1 MCDNGKMKWRTCF
14 SSISCAGYK
23 LDILKSALQKY
34 LRRREYDK
42 MMWCCSEIY
51 MFHSHATTDK
61 EKQAAKGIISN
72 MVNRLIIMMDE
83 EMLFAEVGKYMK
95 CMEWIKEF
103 DKGGRDNFSLLVK
116 VCKTMVGA
124 RMLRINSDI
133 YSYWWRG
140 AGVYKVVK
148 VPGLGL
154 EEAHYTPIEVH
165 KECKEILR
173 DEDGT
178 CWGYEYEYLLMF
190 ISAFRAG
197 HASCYYWALAMF
209 HSDKKGTRRRFRRT
223 DSVYIIWE
231 YLFKVAGD
239 NEKLRKCLELKLEQ
253 FFVKTRHEQHIW
265 LSSAISILLNKDK
278 LDFDEEWN
286 IDVSEKEVLGIF
298 QERKFLKI
306 DDYAIDMHCSAGRKL
321 GKKKAD
327 FALEGCVV
335 VGEDKEYYN
344 RDWRDLY
351 CDLKVN
357 PAKYG
362 IVDSNKRPKPKS
374 KKVKKVKKEK
384 KVKKNKNKNKKL
396 VVVDNLVKELEEMKI
411 EPAVEEPE
419 ELVNMIVDLKVVDE
433 KGMRF
438 VDGSEIKEED
448 IRICM
453 EKTCGNKVMCFEY
466 NGQIWKE
473 SRKSFEYNKDYEL
486 VDSCK
491 EMFGLKKIG
500 MERIESN
507 FRIEKIEKKKSEWPG
522 NWRKVMTGDD
532 KVVYCLMRKI
542 GDGGNFSENKEKKKL
557 LAKEEVLKEIAKIA
571 MFRGIF
577 RVTDF
582 NLRNIL
588 IDDDGSLVSIDEGE
602 IGKRKSIFGGREK
615 WLKKHL
621 TTAIMGK
628 AYSDIWNDHW
638 GKKAEICRQMKKFGY
653 SEKTIDEVEL
663 NYDNLDDDLKIEGYM

>member
-1 MCDNGKMKWRTCF
+1 MKWRTCF
-14 SSISCAGYK
+14 SSISFAGYK
-23 LDILKSALQKY
+23 LDVLKSALQKY
-34 LRRREYDK
+34 LRRREEEK
-42 MMWCCSEIY
+42 MLWCLGEIY
-51 MFHSHATTDK
+51 LFKALATTDK
-61 EKQAAKGIISN
+61 ERKAAKGIISN
-72 MVNRLIIMMDE
+72 MLNRLIIMMDE

-103 DKGGRDNFSLLVK
+103 DEGGRDNFKLLVK
-116 VCKTMVGA
+116 VCKTMLGA
-124 RMLRINSDI
+124 RMLRLNSDI

-148 VPGLGL
+148 VPGLGM
-154 EEAHYTPIEVH
+154 EEALYTPIEVH

-178 CWGYEYEYLLMF
+178 CWGYEYENLLMF
-190 ISAFRAG
+190 IAAFRAG
-197 HASCYYWALAMF
+197 HSSCYYWALAMF
-209 HSDKKGTRRRFRRT
+209 HCDKKGSRRFFRRT

-239 NEKLRKCLELKLEQ
+239 NEKLQKCLELKLEQ

-265 LSSAISILLNKDK
+265 LSSAISILLHKDK
-278 LDFDEEWN
+278 LDFEEDWDIDVGDEE
-286 IDVSEKEVLGIF
+286 VLEIF
-298 QERKFLKI
+298 RDRTSLKI
-306 DDYAIDMHCSAGRKL
+306 DDYAIDMHCSAGRKM

-344 RDWRDLY
+344 RDWRELY
-351 CDLKVN
+351 CDLKIN

-362 IVDSNKRPKPKS
+362 IVDNGKRPRPKS
-374 KKVKKVKKEK
+374 KKKKKEK
-384 KVKKNKNKNKKL
+384 KKNDVDDL
-396 VVVDNLVKELEEMKI
+396 VEGIAEMKL
-411 EPAVEEPE
+411 ES
-419 ELVNMIVDLKVVDE
+419 N
-433 KGMRF
+433 MRF
-438 VDGSEIKEED
+438 IDGSEIKEGQ
-448 IRICM
+448 IKICM
-453 EKTCGNKVMCFEY
+453 NKTCGNKVMCFEH

-473 SRKSFEYNKDYEL
+473 SRASFGYNKDYEL

-491 EMFGLKKIG
+491 EIFGLKKIG
-500 MERIESN
+500 MERIQSN
-507 FRIEKIEKKKSEWPG
+507 FRIEKIDKKKSDWSG
-522 NWRKVMTGDD
+522 NWRKVMTSDE

-542 GDGGNFSENKEKKKL
+542 GDGGNFSENKDKKKL
-557 LAKEEVLKEIAKIA
+557 LENQEVLKEIAKIA

-588 IDDDGSLVSIDEGE
+588 IDNDGSLISIDEGD
-602 IGKRKSIFGGREK
+602 IGKRKNIFGGKEK

-621 TTAIMGK
+621 TSAIITE
-628 AYSDIWNDHW
+628 AYSDMWSDHW
-638 GKKAEICRQMKKFGY
+638 GKKADICKQMKKFGY

-663 NYDNLDDDLKIEGYM
+663 KYDNLDDDLKSEGYM

>member
-1 MCDNGKMKWRTCF
+1 MKWRTCF
-14 SSISCAGYK
+14 SSISYAGYK

-34 LRRREYDK
+34 LRRREFEK
-42 MMWCCSEIY
+42 MLWCCSEIY
-51 MFHSHATTDK
+51 MFHSLATSDK
-61 EKQAAKGIISN
+61 EKQAAKGIVSN
-72 MVNRLIIMMDE
+72 MLNRLIIMMDE

-103 DKGGRDNFSLLVK
+103 DEGGRDNFNLLVK
-116 VCKTMVGA
+116 VCKTMVSA
-124 RMLRINSDI
+124 RMLRLNSDI

-154 EEAHYTPIEVH
+154 EEGLYTPIEVH
-165 KECKEILR
+165 QECQEILS
-173 DEDGT
+173 DEEKMSLE
-178 CWGYEYEYLLMF
+178 WKNEWENLLMF
-190 ISAFRAG
+190 IAAFRAG
-197 HASCYYWALAMF
+197 HSSCYYWALAMF
-209 HSDKKGTRRRFRRT
+209 HSDVKGKRRFRRT
-223 DSVYIIWE
+223 DCVYAIWE

-239 NEKLRKCLELKLEQ
+239 NEKLRKCLDLKLKQ

-265 LSSAISILLNKDK
+265 MSSAISILLHKDK
-278 LDFDEEWN
+278 LNFEEEWN
-286 IDVSEKEVLGIF
+286 VDVSEEQVVGIF
-298 QERKFLKI
+298 QDRNYLKI

-374 KKVKKVKKEK
+374 KKRKKAKNKAKKVKDQKR
-384 KVKKNKNKNKKL
+384 KKL
-396 VVVDNLVKELEEMKI
+396 VVVDNLVNELADLKI
-411 EPAVEEPE
+411 EAVVEDPEALAQPE
-419 ELVNMIVDLKVVDE
+419 ELVNMMIDLKVDDE
-433 KGMRF
+433 KEMRF
-438 VDGSEIKEED
+438 VDGSGIKEEE

-522 NWRKVMTGDD
+522 NWRKVMTGDE
-532 KVVYCLMRKI
+532 KIVYCLMRKI
-542 GDGGNFSENKEKKKL
+542 GDGGNFSENKDKKKL
-557 LAKEEVLKEIAKIA
+557 LENQEVLKEIAKIA

-588 IDDDGSLVSIDEGE
+588 IDDHGSLVSIDEGD

-621 TTAIMGK
+621 TSAILTE

-638 GKKAEICRQMKKFGY
+638 GKKAEICKLMKKFGY
-653 SEKTIDEVEL
+653 SEETIDQVEL
-663 NYDNLDDDLKIEGYM
+663 NYDNLDDDLKSEGYM

>member
-14 SSISCAGYK
+14 SSISYAGYK

-34 LRRREYDK
+34 LRRREYEK

-51 MFHSHATTDK
+51 MFHSLATTDK
-61 EKQAAKGIISN
+61 EKKAAKGIISN

-103 DKGGRDNFSLLVK
+103 NEGGRDNFKLLVK
-116 VCKTMVGA
+116 VCKTMLGA
-124 RMLRINSDI
+124 RMLRLNSDI

-154 EEAHYTPIEVH
+154 EEALYTPIEVH
-165 KECKEILR
+165 QECQEILK
-173 DEDGT
+173 DEDGN
-178 CWGYEYEYLLMF
+178 CWAYEYENLLMF
-190 ISAFRAG
+190 IAAFRAG
-197 HASCYYWALAMF
+197 HSSCYYWALAMF
-209 HSDKKGTRRRFRRT
+209 HCDKKGTRRFFRRT

-239 NEKLRKCLELKLEQ
+239 DEKLRKCLDLKLKQ

-265 LSSAISILLNKDK
+265 LSSAISILLHKDK
-278 LDFDEEWN
+278 LDFEEEWD
-286 IDVSEKEVLGIF
+286 IDVSEEEVVKLF

-362 IVDSNKRPKPKS
+362 IVDNNKRPKPKS
-374 KKVKKVKKEK
+374 KMKKKVKNEEK
-384 KVKKNKNKNKKL
+384 KKKNKKRKKL
-396 VVVDNLVKELEEMKI
+396 LVVDNLVDEL
-411 EPAVEEPE
+411 A
-419 ELVNMIVDLKVVDE
+419 DLKISE
-433 KGMRF
+433 NQMRF
-438 VDGSEIKEED
+438 VDGSGIKEQE

-473 SRKSFEYNKDYEL
+473 SRASFEYNKDYEL

-491 EMFGLKKIG
+491 EIFGLKKIG

-507 FRIEKIEKKKSEWPG
+507 FRIEKIEKKKSEWSG
-522 NWRKVMTGDD
+522 NWRKVMTGDE

-542 GDGGNFSENKEKKKL
+542 GNGGNFSDNKDKKKL
-557 LAKEEVLKEIAKIA
+557 LKNREVLKEIAKIA

-588 IDDDGSLVSIDEGE
+588 IDNDGSLISIDEGD
-602 IGKRKSIFGGREK
+602 IGKRKNIFSR
-615 WLKKHL
+615 
-621 TTAIMGK
+621 
-628 AYSDIWNDHW
+628 
-638 GKKAEICRQMKKFGY
+638 
-653 SEKTIDEVEL
+653 
-663 NYDNLDDDLKIEGYM
+663 

>member
-1 MCDNGKMKWRTCF
+1 MSDYGKMKWRTCF
-14 SSISCAGYK
+14 SSISYAGYK

-51 MFHSHATTDK
+51 MFHSRATTDK

-72 MVNRLIIMMDE
+72 MLNRLIIMMDE

-95 CMEWIKEF
+95 CMEWIKQF
-103 DKGGRDNFSLLVK
+103 DNGERNDFKLLVK
-116 VCKTMVGA
+116 ICKTMIGA
-124 RMLRINSDI
+124 RMLRLNSDI

-154 EEAHYTPIEVH
+154 EEALYTPIEVH
-165 KECKEILR
+165 KECQEILK
-173 DEDGT
+173 DEDGD
-178 CWGYEYEYLLMF
+178 CWAYEYENLLMF
-190 ISAFRAG
+190 IAAFRAG
-197 HASCYYWALAMF
+197 HSSCYYWALAMF
-209 HSDKKGTRRRFRRT
+209 HCDKKGTRRFFRRT

-239 NEKLRKCLELKLEQ
+239 DEKLRKCLDLKLKQ

-265 LSSAISILLNKDK
+265 LSSAISILLHKDK
-278 LDFDEEWN
+278 LDFEEEWD
-286 IDVSEKEVLGIF
+286 IDVSEEEVAGIF
-298 QERKFLKI
+298 QDRNYLKI

-362 IVDSNKRPKPKS
+362 IVDNNKRPKPKS
-374 KKVKKVKKEK
+374 KMKKKVKNEEK
-384 KVKKNKNKNKKL
+384 KKKNKKRKKL
-396 VVVDNLVKELEEMKI
+396 VVVDNLVDEL
-411 EPAVEEPE
+411 A
-419 ELVNMIVDLKVVDE
+419 DLKISE
-433 KGMRF
+433 NQMRF
-438 VDGSEIKEED
+438 VDGSGIKEEE

-473 SRKSFEYNKDYEL
+473 SRASFQYNKDYEL
-486 VDSCK
+486 VDNCK
-491 EMFGLKKIG
+491 EIFGLKKIG

-507 FRIEKIEKKKSEWPG
+507 FRIEKIDKKKSEWPG
-522 NWRKVMTGDD
+522 NWRKVMDD
-532 KVVYCLMRKI
+532 DEKVVYCLMRKI
-542 GDGGNFSENKEKKKL
+542 GDGGNFSENKDKQKL
-557 LAKEEVLKEIAKIA
+557 LKNKEILKEIAKIA

-582 NLRNIL
+582 NMRNIL
-588 IDDDGSLVSIDEGE
+588 IDEDSSLVSIDEGE

-615 WLKKHL
+615 WLKKFL
-621 TTAIMGK
+621 TSAILTE

-638 GKKAEICRQMKKFGY
+638 GKKAEICKQMKKFGY
-653 SEKTIDEVEL
+653 SEETIDQVEL
-663 NYDNLDDDLKIEGYM
+663 NYDNLDDDLKSEGYM

>member
-1 MCDNGKMKWRTCF
+1 MSDYGKMKWRTCF
-14 SSISCAGYK
+14 SSISYAGYK

-51 MFHSHATTDK
+51 MFHSRATTDK

-72 MVNRLIIMMDE
+72 MLNRLIIMMDE

-95 CMEWIKEF
+95 CMEWIKQF
-103 DKGGRDNFSLLVK
+103 DNGERNDFKLLVK
-116 VCKTMVGA
+116 ICKTMIGA
-124 RMLRINSDI
+124 RMLRLNSDI

-154 EEAHYTPIEVH
+154 EEALYTPIEVH
-165 KECKEILR
+165 KECKEILS
-173 DEDGT
+173 DEEKEAQEWKNDR
-178 CWGYEYEYLLMF
+178 ENLLMF
-190 ISAFRAG
+190 IAAFRAG
-197 HASCYYWALAMF
+197 HKSCYYWALAMF
-209 HSDKKGTRRRFRRT
+209 HSDAKGKRRFRRK
-223 DSVYIIWE
+223 DCVYAIWE

-239 NEKLRKCLELKLEQ
+239 NEKLRKCLELKIEQ

-265 LSSAISILLNKDK
+265 MSSAISILLNKDK
-278 LDFDEEWN
+278 LNFEEEWN
-286 IDVSEKEVLGIF
+286 IDVSDEEVVGIF

-335 VGEDKEYYN
+335 VREDKEYYN

-357 PAKYG
+357 HEKYG
-362 IVDSNKRPKPKS
+362 KVDNSKRPQPKS
-374 KKVKKVKKEK
+374 KKVKKVKKTK
-384 KVKKNKNKNKKL
+384 KVKKINKKKL
-396 VVVDNLVKELEEMKI
+396 VIVDNLVKELEGMKI
-411 EPAVEEPE
+411 ETAVEEP
-419 ELVNMIVDLKVVDE
+419 K
-433 KGMRF
+433 MRF
-438 VDGSEIKEED
+438 VDGSGIKEEE

-473 SRKSFEYNKDYEL
+473 SRASFDYNKDYEL

-522 NWRKVMTGDD
+522 NWRKVMTGDE
-532 KVVYCLMRKI
+532 KIVYCLMRKI
-542 GDGGNFSENKEKKKL
+542 GNGGNFSENKDKKKL
-557 LAKEEVLKEIAKIA
+557 LENKEVLKEIAKIA

-588 IDDDGSLVSIDEGE
+588 IDDDSSLVSIDEGE

-621 TTAIMGK
+621 TSSILTE

-638 GKKAEICRQMKKFGY
+638 GKKAEICKQMKKFGY
-653 SEKTIDEVEL
+653 SEETIDQVEL
-663 NYDNLDDDLKIEGYM
+663 NYDNLDDDLKSEGYM

>member
-1 MCDNGKMKWRTCF
+1 MSEIGQIKWRTCF
-14 SSISCAGYK
+14 SSISYAGYK

-34 LRRREYDK
+34 LRRREFEK
-42 MMWCCSEIY
+42 MLWCCSEIY
-51 MFHSHATTDK
+51 MFHSLATTDK
-61 EKQAAKGIISN
+61 EKKAAKGIISN

-103 DKGGRDNFSLLVK
+103 DEGGRDNFKLLVK

-140 AGVYKVVK
+140 AGVYKVIK

-154 EEAHYTPIEVH
+154 EEALYTPIEVH
-165 KECKEILR
+165 QECQEILS
-173 DEDGT
+173 DEEKMSLE
-178 CWGYEYEYLLMF
+178 WKNEWENLLMF
-190 ISAFRAG
+190 IAAFRAG
-197 HASCYYWALAMF
+197 HSSCYYWALAMF
-209 HSDKKGTRRRFRRT
+209 HSNVKGKRRFRRT
-223 DSVYIIWE
+223 DCVYAIWE

-239 NEKLRKCLELKLEQ
+239 NEKLRKCLDLKLKQ

-265 LSSAISILLNKDK
+265 MSSAISILLHKDK
-278 LDFDEEWN
+278 LNFEEEWD
-286 IDVSEKEVLGIF
+286 IDVSEKEVVGLF
-298 QERKFLKI
+298 QDRNYLKI

-374 KKVKKVKKEK
+374 KKRKKAKNKAKKVNDQKR
-384 KVKKNKNKNKKL
+384 KKL
-396 VVVDNLVKELEEMKI
+396 VVVDNLVNELADLKI
-411 EPAVEEPE
+411 EAVAEEPE
-419 ELVNMIVDLKVVDE
+419 ELVNMMIDLKVDDE
-433 KGMRF
+433 KEMRF
-438 VDGSEIKEED
+438 VDGSGIKEEE

-522 NWRKVMTGDD
+522 NWRKVMTGDE
-532 KVVYCLMRKI
+532 KIVYCLMRKI
-542 GDGGNFSENKEKKKL
+542 GDGGNFSKNKDKKKL
-557 LAKEEVLKEIAKIA
+557 LENREILKEIAKIA

-588 IDDDGSLVSIDEGE
+588 IDDDGSLVSIDEGD

-621 TTAIMGK
+621 TSAILTE
-628 AYSDIWNDHW
+628 AYSDISNKWYVKLANLE
-638 GKKAEICRQMKKFGY
+638 KLMKEFGY
-653 SEKTIDEVEL
+653 SKETICKVGR
-663 NYDNLDDDLKIEGYM
+663 NYNNLENDLRAEGYM

>member
-1 MCDNGKMKWRTCF
+1 MSDYGKMKWRTCF
-14 SSISCAGYK
+14 SSISYAGYK

-51 MFHSHATTDK
+51 MFHSRATTDK

-72 MVNRLIIMMDE
+72 MLNRLIIMMDE

-95 CMEWIKEF
+95 CMEWIKQF
-103 DKGGRDNFSLLVK
+103 DNGERNDFKLLVK
-116 VCKTMVGA
+116 ICKTMIGA
-124 RMLRINSDI
+124 RMLRLNSDI

-140 AGVYKVVK
+140 AGIYKVVK

-154 EEAHYTPIEVH
+154 EEALYTPIEVH
-165 KECKEILR
+165 KECKEILS
-173 DEDGT
+173 DEEKEAQEWKNDR
-178 CWGYEYEYLLMF
+178 ENLLMF
-190 ISAFRAG
+190 IAAFRAG
-197 HASCYYWALAMF
+197 HKSCYYWALAMF
-209 HSDKKGTRRRFRRT
+209 HSDAKGKRRFRRK
-223 DSVYIIWE
+223 DCVYAIWE

-239 NEKLRKCLELKLEQ
+239 NEKLRKCLELKIEQ

-265 LSSAISILLNKDK
+265 MSSAISILLNKDK
-278 LDFDEEWN
+278 LNFEEEWN
-286 IDVSEKEVLGIF
+286 IDVSDEEVVGIF

-335 VGEDKEYYN
+335 VREDKEYYN

-357 PAKYG
+357 HEKYG
-362 IVDSNKRPKPKS
+362 KVDNSKRPQPKS
-374 KKVKKVKKEK
+374 KKVKKVKKAK
-384 KVKKNKNKNKKL
+384 KVKKINKKKL
-396 VVVDNLVKELEEMKI
+396 VIVDNLVKELEGMKI
-411 EPAVEEPE
+411 ETAVEEP
-419 ELVNMIVDLKVVDE
+419 K
-433 KGMRF
+433 MRF
-438 VDGSEIKEED
+438 VDGSGIKEEE

-473 SRKSFEYNKDYEL
+473 SRASFDYNKDYEL

-522 NWRKVMTGDD
+522 NWRKVMTGDE
-532 KVVYCLMRKI
+532 KIVYCLMRKI
-542 GDGGNFSENKEKKKL
+542 GNGGNFSENKDKKKL
-557 LAKEEVLKEIAKIA
+557 LENKEVLKEIAKIA

-588 IDDDGSLVSIDEGE
+588 IDDDSSLVSIDEGE

-621 TTAIMGK
+621 TSSILTE

-638 GKKAEICRQMKKFGY
+638 GKKAEICKQMKKFGY
-653 SEKTIDEVEL
+653 SEETIDQVEL
-663 NYDNLDDDLKIEGYM
+663 NYDNLDDDLKSEGYM

>member
-1 MCDNGKMKWRTCF
+1 MSEAGQMKWRTCF
-14 SSISCAGYK
+14 SSISYAGYK

-51 MFHSHATTDK
+51 MFHSLATTDK

-103 DKGGRDNFSLLVK
+103 NEGGRDNFKLLVK

-154 EEAHYTPIEVH
+154 EEALYTPIEVH
-165 KECKEILR
+165 RECQEILK

-178 CWGYEYEYLLMF
+178 CWGNEYENLLMF
-190 ISAFRAG
+190 IAAFRAG
-197 HASCYYWALAMF
+197 HSSCYYWALAMF
-209 HSDKKGTRRRFRRT
+209 HCDKKGTRRFFRRT

-239 NEKLRKCLELKLEQ
+239 DEKLRKCLELKIEQ

-265 LSSAISILLNKDK
+265 LSSAISILLHKDK
-278 LDFDEEWN
+278 LDFEEDWD
-286 IDVSEKEVLGIF
+286 IDVSEEEVAGIF
-298 QERKFLKI
+298 QDRNYLKI

-327 FALEGCVV
+327 FALEGCLV

-374 KKVKKVKKEK
+374 KRKKVKNEEKEK
-384 KVKKNKNKNKKL
+384 SKKRKKL
-396 VVVDNLVKELEEMKI
+396 VVVDNLADDMAELKI
-411 EPAVEEPE
+411 EAAVEEPE
-419 ELVNMIVDLKVVDE
+419 ELNMIVDLQVGDE
-433 KGMRF
+433 TKMRF
-438 VDGSEIKEED
+438 VDGSGIKKKD

-466 NGQIWKE
+466 NGKIWKE
-473 SRKSFEYNKDYEL
+473 SRASFEYNKDYEL

-522 NWRKVMTGDD
+522 NWRKVMTGDE
-532 KVVYCLMRKI
+532 KIVYCLMRKI
-542 GDGGNFSENKEKKKL
+542 GNGGNFSENKDKKKL
-557 LAKEEVLKEIAKIA
+557 LENQEVLKEIAKIA

-588 IDDDGSLVSIDEGE
+588 IDTDGSLVSIDEGD
-602 IGKRKSIFGGREK
+602 IGKRKSIFGGRDK
-615 WLKKHL
+615 WMKKYL
-621 TTAIMGK
+621 TSAILTE
-628 AYSDIWNDHW
+628 AYLDIWDDHW
-638 GKKAEICRQMKKFGY
+638 GKKAEICRLMKMFGY
-653 SEKTIDEVEL
+653 SEETIDQVEL
-663 NYDNLDDDLKIEGYM
+663 NYDNLDDDLKSEGYM

>member
-1 MCDNGKMKWRTCF
+1 MSEIGQMKWRTCF
-14 SSISCAGYK
+14 SSISYAGYK

-34 LRRREYDK
+34 LRRREYEK

-51 MFHSHATTDK
+51 MFHSLATTDK

-95 CMEWIKEF
+95 CMEWINEF
-103 DKGGRDNFSLLVK
+103 NEGGRDNFKLLVK
-116 VCKTMVGA
+116 VCKTMVSA
-124 RMLRINSDI
+124 RMLRLNSDI

-148 VPGLGL
+148 VPGLGW
-154 EEAHYTPIEVH
+154 EEMLYTPIEVH
-165 KECKEILR
+165 QECQEILK
-173 DEDGT
+173 DEDGN
-178 CWGYEYEYLLMF
+178 CWAYEYENLLMF
-190 ISAFRAG
+190 IAAFRAG
-197 HASCYYWALAMF
+197 HSSCYYWALAMF
-209 HSDKKGTRRRFRRT
+209 HRDKKGTRRFFRRT

-239 NEKLRKCLELKLEQ
+239 DEKLRKCLDLKLKQ

-265 LSSAISILLNKDK
+265 LSSAISILLHKDK
-278 LDFDEEWN
+278 LDFEEEWD
-286 IDVSEKEVLGIF
+286 IDVSEEEVAGIF
-298 QERKFLKI
+298 QDRNYLKI

-362 IVDSNKRPKPKS
+362 IVDNNKRPKPKCKMKKKAKNEEKKKKS
-374 KKVKKVKKEK
+374 KKR
-384 KVKKNKNKNKKL
+384 KKL
-396 VVVDNLVKELEEMKI
+396 LVVDNLVDEL
-411 EPAVEEPE
+411 A
-419 ELVNMIVDLKVVDE
+419 DLKISE
-433 KGMRF
+433 KQMRF
-438 VDGSEIKEED
+438 VDGSGIKEQE

-473 SRKSFEYNKDYEL
+473 SRASFDYNKDYEL

-542 GDGGNFSENKEKKKL
+542 GNGGNFSENKDKKKL
-557 LAKEEVLKEIAKIA
+557 LENQEVLKEIAKIA

-621 TTAIMGK
+621 TTAIVSE
-628 AYSDIWNDHW
+628 AYSDIWSDHW
-638 GKKAEICRQMKKFGY
+638 GKKADICKQMKKFGY
-653 SEKTIDEVEL
+653 SETTIDQVEL
-663 NYDNLDDDLKIEGYM
+663 NYDKLDDDLRSEDYM

>member
-1 MCDNGKMKWRTCF
+1 
-14 SSISCAGYK
+14 
-23 LDILKSALQKY
+23 
-34 LRRREYDK
+34 
-42 MMWCCSEIY
+42 
-51 MFHSHATTDK
+51 
-61 EKQAAKGIISN
+61 
-72 MVNRLIIMMDE
+72 
-83 EMLFAEVGKYMK
+83 
-95 CMEWIKEF
+95 
-103 DKGGRDNFSLLVK
+103 
-116 VCKTMVGA
+116 
-124 RMLRINSDI
+124 
-133 YSYWWRG
+133 
-140 AGVYKVVK
+140 
-148 VPGLGL
+148 
-154 EEAHYTPIEVH
+154 
-165 KECKEILR
+165 
-173 DEDGT
+173 
-178 CWGYEYEYLLMF
+178 MF
-190 ISAFRAG
+190 IAAFRAG
-197 HASCYYWALAMF
+197 HSSCYYWALAMF
-209 HSDKKGTRRRFRRT
+209 HSNVKGKRRFRRT
-223 DSVYIIWE
+223 DCVYAIWE
-231 YLFKVAGD
+231 YLFKIAGD
-239 NEKLRKCLELKLEQ
+239 NEKLRKCLDLKLKQ

-265 LSSAISILLNKDK
+265 MSSAISILLHKDK
-278 LDFDEEWN
+278 LNFEEEWD
-286 IDVSEKEVLGIF
+286 IDVSEKEVVGLF
-298 QERKFLKI
+298 QDRNYLKI

-374 KKVKKVKKEK
+374 KKRKKVKKEK
-384 KVKKNKNKNKKL
+384 KVKRKKKKKL

-419 ELVNMIVDLKVVDE
+419 ELVNIMIDLKVDDE
-433 KGMRF
+433 KEMRF
-438 VDGSEIKEED
+438 VDGSGIKEEE
-448 IRICM
+448 IGICM

-542 GDGGNFSENKEKKKL
+542 GDGGNFSENKDKKKL
-557 LAKEEVLKEIAKIA
+557 LANQEVLKEIAKIA

-588 IDDDGSLVSIDEGE
+588 IDDDDSLVSIDEGE

-621 TTAIMGK
+621 TTDIMGK
-628 AYSDIWNDHW
+628 AYSDISNKWHVKLANLE
-638 GKKAEICRQMKKFGY
+638 KRMKEFGY
-653 SEKTIDEVEL
+653 SKETICKVGR
-663 NYDNLDDDLKIEGYM
+663 NYNNLENDLRAEGYM

>member
-14 SSISCAGYK
+14 SSISYSGYK

-51 MFHSHATTDK
+51 MFHSLATTDK

-95 CMEWIKEF
+95 CMEWINEF
-103 DKGGRDNFSLLVK
+103 NEGGRDNFKLLVK
-116 VCKTMVGA
+116 VCKTMVSA
-124 RMLRINSDI
+124 RMLRLNSDI

-148 VPGLGL
+148 VPGLGW
-154 EEAHYTPIEVH
+154 EEILYTPIEVH
-165 KECKEILR
+165 QECQEILK
-173 DEDGT
+173 DEDGN
-178 CWGYEYEYLLMF
+178 CWGYEYENLLMF
-190 ISAFRAG
+190 IAAFRAG
-197 HASCYYWALAMF
+197 HSSCYYWALAMF
-209 HSDKKGTRRRFRRT
+209 HCDKKGTRRFFRRT

-239 NEKLRKCLELKLEQ
+239 DEKLRKCLDLKLKQ

-265 LSSAISILLNKDK
+265 LSSAISILLHKDK
-278 LDFDEEWN
+278 LDFEEEWD
-286 IDVSEKEVLGIF
+286 IDVSEEEIAGIF
-298 QERKFLKI
+298 QDRNYLKI

-335 VGEDKEYYN
+335 VGEDKEYYK

-362 IVDSNKRPKPKS
+362 IVDNNKRPKPKS
-374 KKVKKVKKEK
+374 KRKKVNGKKR
-384 KVKKNKNKNKKL
+384 KKL
-396 VVVDNLVKELEEMKI
+396 VIVDNLVNDLAELKI
-411 EPAVEEPE
+411 
-419 ELVNMIVDLKVVDE
+419 DE
-433 KGMRF
+433 NDASKKQMRF
-438 VDGSEIKEED
+438 VDGSGIKEEE

-453 EKTCGNKVMCFEY
+453 KKTCGNKVMCFEY

-473 SRKSFEYNKDYEL
+473 SRASFEYNKDYEL

-491 EMFGLKKIG
+491 EIFGLKKIG

-507 FRIEKIEKKKSEWPG
+507 FRIEKIEKKKSEWSG
-522 NWRKVMTGDD
+522 NWRKVMTGGE

-542 GDGGNFSENKEKKKL
+542 GDGGNFSENKDKKKL
-557 LAKEEVLKEIAKIA
+557 LENQEVLKEIAKIA

-588 IDDDGSLVSIDEGE
+588 IDNDGSLVSIDEGE

-621 TTAIMGK
+621 TNAIMNE

-653 SEKTIDEVEL
+653 SENTIDEVEL

>member
-1 MCDNGKMKWRTCF
+1 MSEIGQMKWRTCF
-14 SSISCAGYK
+14 SSISYAGYK

-34 LRRREYDK
+34 LRRREYEK

-51 MFHSHATTDK
+51 MFHSLATTDK

-95 CMEWIKEF
+95 CMEWINEF
-103 DKGGRDNFSLLVK
+103 NEGGRDNFKLLVK
-116 VCKTMVGA
+116 VCKTMVSA
-124 RMLRINSDI
+124 RMLRLNSDI

-148 VPGLGL
+148 VPGLGW
-154 EEAHYTPIEVH
+154 EEMLYTPIEVH
-165 KECKEILR
+165 QECQEILK
-173 DEDGT
+173 DEDGN
-178 CWGYEYEYLLMF
+178 CWAYEYENLLMF
-190 ISAFRAG
+190 IAAFRAG
-197 HASCYYWALAMF
+197 HSSCYYWALAMF
-209 HSDKKGTRRRFRRT
+209 HCDKKGTRRFFRRT

-239 NEKLRKCLELKLEQ
+239 DEKLRKCLDLKLKQ

-265 LSSAISILLNKDK
+265 LSSAISILLHKDK
-278 LDFDEEWN
+278 LDFEEEWD
-286 IDVSEKEVLGIF
+286 IDVSEEEVAGIF
-298 QERKFLKI
+298 QDRNYLKI

-362 IVDSNKRPKPKS
+362 IVDNNKRPQPKS
-374 KKVKKVKKEK
+374 KMKKKVKNEEK
-384 KVKKNKNKNKKL
+384 KKKNKKRKKL
-396 VVVDNLVKELEEMKI
+396 LVVDNLVDEL
-411 EPAVEEPE
+411 A
-419 ELVNMIVDLKVVDE
+419 DLKISE
-433 KGMRF
+433 NQMRF
-438 VDGSEIKEED
+438 VDGSGIKEQE

-473 SRKSFEYNKDYEL
+473 SRASFEYNKDYEL

-491 EMFGLKKIG
+491 EIFGLKKIG

-507 FRIEKIEKKKSEWPG
+507 FRIEKIEKKNSEWPG
-522 NWRKVMTGDD
+522 NWRKVMTGDE

-542 GDGGNFSENKEKKKL
+542 GDGGNFSENKDKKKL
-557 LAKEEVLKEIAKIA
+557 LENQEVLKEIAKIA

-588 IDDDGSLVSIDEGE
+588 IDDDGSLVSIDEGD

-621 TTAIMGK
+621 TSAILTEV
-628 AYSDIWNDHW
+628 YSDISNKWHVKLANLE
-638 GKKAEICRQMKKFGY
+638 KLMKEFGY
-653 SEKTIDEVEL
+653 SKETICKVGR
-663 NYDNLDDDLKIEGYM
+663 NYNNLENDLRAEGYM

>member
-14 SSISCAGYK
+14 SSISYAGYK

-34 LRRREYDK
+34 LRRRECDK
-42 MMWCCSEIY
+42 MLWCCSEIY
-51 MFHSHATTDK
+51 MFHSRATTDK

-83 EMLFAEVGKYMK
+83 EMLFAEAGKYMK

-116 VCKTMVGA
+116 VCKTMLGA
-124 RMLRINSDI
+124 RMLRLNSDI

-154 EEAHYTPIEVH
+154 EEALYTPIDVH
-165 KECKEILR
+165 VECNEILS
-173 DEDGT
+173 DEEKESEKWKNDR
-178 CWGYEYEYLLMF
+178 ENLLMF
-190 ISAFRAG
+190 IAAFRVG
-197 HASCYYWALAMF
+197 HMSCYYWALAMF
-209 HSDKKGTRRRFRRT
+209 HSAVKGKRRFRRK
-223 DSVYIIWE
+223 DCVYAIWE

-265 LSSAISILLNKDK
+265 LSSAISILFHKDK
-278 LDFDEEWN
+278 LDFEEHWD
-286 IDVSEKEVLGIF
+286 IDVSEEEVVRLF

-306 DDYAIDMHCSAGRKL
+306 DDYAIDMHCSAGRKM

-335 VGEDKEYYN
+335 VREDKEYYN
-344 RDWRDLY
+344 RDWRKLY

-357 PAKYG
+357 PEKYG
-362 IVDSNKRPKPKS
+362 KVDNNKRPQPKS
-374 KKVKKVKKEK
+374 KKEKKVKKVKKK
-384 KVKKNKNKNKKL
+384 KKKKKI
-396 VVVDNLVKELEEMKI
+396 VIVDNLVKELEGMKI
-411 EPAVEEPE
+411 NTSVEHTE
-419 ELVNMIVDLKVVDE
+419 ELANMIVDLKIVDE
-433 KGMRF
+433 KKMRF
-438 VDGSEIKEED
+438 IDGSGIKEEE

-453 EKTCGNKVMCFEY
+453 KKTCGNKVMCFEY

-491 EMFGLKKIG
+491 EIFGLKKIG

-507 FRIEKIEKKKSEWPG
+507 FRIEKIEKKRSDWPG
-522 NWRKVMTGDD
+522 NWRKVMTGDE

-542 GDGGNFSENKEKKKL
+542 GDGGNLSENKDKKKL
-557 LAKEEVLKEIAKIA
+557 LKNQEVLKEIAKIA

-588 IDDDGSLVSIDEGE
+588 IDNDSSLVSIDEGE

-621 TTAIMGK
+621 TTAIIGE

-638 GKKAEICRQMKKFGY
+638 GKKADICKQMKKFGY

>member
-1 MCDNGKMKWRTCF
+1 MNKNGEMKWRTCF
-14 SSISCAGYK
+14 SSISFAGYK
-23 LDILKSALQKY
+23 LDVLKSALQKY
-34 LRRREYDK
+34 LRRREEEK
-42 MMWCCSEIY
+42 MLWCLGEIY
-51 MFHSHATTDK
+51 LFKALATTDK
-61 EKQAAKGIISN
+61 ERKAAKGIISN
-72 MVNRLIIMMDE
+72 MLNRLIIMMDE

-103 DKGGRDNFSLLVK
+103 DEGGRDNFKLLVK
-116 VCKTMVGA
+116 VCKTMLGA
-124 RMLRINSDI
+124 RMLRLNSDI

-148 VPGLGL
+148 VPGLGM
-154 EEAHYTPIEVH
+154 EEALYTPIEVH

-178 CWGYEYEYLLMF
+178 CWGYEYENLLMF
-190 ISAFRAG
+190 IAAFRAG
-197 HASCYYWALAMF
+197 HSSCYYWALAMF
-209 HSDKKGTRRRFRRT
+209 HCDKKGSRRFFRRT

-239 NEKLRKCLELKLEQ
+239 NEKLQKCLELKLEQ

-265 LSSAISILLNKDK
+265 LSSAISILLHKDK
-278 LDFDEEWN
+278 LDFEEDWDIDVGDEE
-286 IDVSEKEVLGIF
+286 VLEIF
-298 QERKFLKI
+298 RDRTSLKI
-306 DDYAIDMHCSAGRKL
+306 DDYAIDMHCSAGRKM

-344 RDWRDLY
+344 RDWRELY
-351 CDLKVN
+351 CDLKIN

-362 IVDSNKRPKPKS
+362 IVDNGKRPRPKS
-374 KKVKKVKKEK
+374 KKKKKEK
-384 KVKKNKNKNKKL
+384 KKNDVDDL
-396 VVVDNLVKELEEMKI
+396 VEGIAEMKL
-411 EPAVEEPE
+411 ES
-419 ELVNMIVDLKVVDE
+419 N
-433 KGMRF
+433 MRF
-438 VDGSEIKEED
+438 IDGSEIKEGQ
-448 IRICM
+448 IKICM
-453 EKTCGNKVMCFEY
+453 NKTCGNKVMCFEH

-473 SRKSFEYNKDYEL
+473 SRASFGYNKDYEL

-491 EMFGLKKIG
+491 EIFGLKKIG
-500 MERIESN
+500 MERIQSN
-507 FRIEKIEKKKSEWPG
+507 FRIEKIDKKKSDWSG
-522 NWRKVMTGDD
+522 NWRKVMTSDE

-542 GDGGNFSENKEKKKL
+542 GDGGNFSENKDKKKL
-557 LAKEEVLKEIAKIA
+557 LENQEVLKEIAKIA

-588 IDDDGSLVSIDEGE
+588 IDNDGSLISIDEGD
-602 IGKRKSIFGGREK
+602 IGKRKNIFGGKEK

-621 TTAIMGK
+621 TSAIITE
-628 AYSDIWNDHW
+628 AYSDMWSDHW
-638 GKKAEICRQMKKFGY
+638 GKKADICKQMKKFGY

-663 NYDNLDDDLKIEGYM
+663 KYDNLDDDLKSEGYM